1 MGATD
6 ASDFVHRFQTWW
18 AGPDPAALGTLLD
31 PEVVLLQ
38 PILPRTV
45 GLVAAQRSFRRLL
58 AAVPDL
64 TGTVH
69 GWAAKDTVVFIE
81 FTLSG
86 TLGGRPLAWENV
98 DRFVI
103 GGNGLA
109 TERVNFHDSLS
120 LLARMTT
127 RPRGWAPLVRSG
139 LLLRR

>member
-1 MGATD
+1 MDDAE
-6 ASDFVHRFQTWW
+6 ASDFVDRFETWW
-18 AGPDPAALGTLLD
+18 AAPDPENLDTLLD
-31 PEVVLLQ
+31 PDVVLLQ

-69 GWAAKDTVVFIE
+69 GWAAKDTTVFIE

-86 TLGGRPLAWENV
+86 TLGGRPLAWPNV
-98 DRFVI
+98 DRFVVGPHGRAI
-103 GGNGLA
+103 M
-109 TERVNFHDSLS
+109 RVNFHDSVALVGK
-120 LLARMTT
+120 MTT
-127 RPRGWAPLVRSG
+127 RPRGWPPLLRSG